1 MSVAMSP
8 IGRRSLAA
16 FLITCVWMTASAQDA
31 GQAPSG
37 ARQSTAGSGAD
48 MSHPL
53 IKYHPGHYIELD
65 PGASGGGLSGWLAA
79 IASLKG
85 APGVKGVMLV
95 QTWSRLEFQEGVYT
109 QGAGSQAQGFALIDQ
124 LLAACRDAGLQFML
138 GVQDRSNGNAQIY
151 STPSSF
157 GTLPHYFDELRGA
170 TGPPGYL
177 DAPSGTT
184 WKGDLQ
190 MIAKLWD
197 PAVMRRYIALTQAYG
212 RRYDSHP
219 NFEMW
224 ATSATTLGVPVD
236 EEGFSTDAY
245 VAQLQVWMPAARAA
259 FPTTG
264 VRISTDFLDSPGQF
278 TTLFNAAIPYAIAM
292 GGPDV
297 WVKFST
303 FPGTANLVFS
313 GYEAGTDYRGV
324 LPWVSEL
331 RTRDETGIWTP
342 VQLFDYA
349 ISGGIATGGQM
360 QSNYFIW
367 SFDAAGQG
375 PKAFTNAQ
383 ILGFIA
389 SINGA
394 VNFTKPSTYR

>member
-1 MSVAMSP
+1 MSTPES
-8 IGRRSLAA
+8 IEGRVLAA
-16 FLITCVWMTASAQDA
+16 FLVTCLWVSLPVQGAAPAQSSADSRTPAS
-31 GQAPSG
+31 
-37 ARQSTAGSGAD
+37 STD
-48 MSHPL
+48 TNHPL

-65 PGASGGGLSGWLAA
+65 PGTGGGGVSGWLAT

-85 APGVKGVMLV
+85 ATGVKGVMLV
-95 QTWSRLEFQEGVYT
+95 LPWSHLEFAENVYS
-109 QGAGSQAQGFALIDQ
+109 QGAGDQAQGFALIDE

-138 GVQDRSNGNAQIY
+138 GVEERSFGNPQTY
-151 STPSSF
+151 SASSSF
-157 GTLPHYFDELRGA
+157 GKLPPYFDELRGS
-170 TGPPGYL
+170 TGAPGYV

-184 WKGDLQ
+184 WKGNLQ

-197 PAVMRRYIALTQAYG
+197 PAVMRRYIALAQAYG
-212 RRYDSHP
+212 ARYDAHP

-224 ATSATTLGVPVD
+224 ATSETAIGVPVD
-236 EEGFSTDAY
+236 EGGFSNDAY
-245 VAQLQVWMPAARAA
+245 VAQLQAWIPAARAA

-264 VRISTDFLDSPGQF
+264 LRISTDFLDTPAQF
-278 TTLFNAAIPYAIAM
+278 TALFSSAVPYAIAM

-313 GYEAGTDYRGV
+313 GYEEGTNYRGV

-331 RTRDETGIWTP
+331 RTRDESGVWTP

-349 ISGGIATGGQM
+349 ISGGVATGGQM

-367 SFDAAGQG
+367 SFDAAGQA

-383 ILGFIA
+383 ILEFIA